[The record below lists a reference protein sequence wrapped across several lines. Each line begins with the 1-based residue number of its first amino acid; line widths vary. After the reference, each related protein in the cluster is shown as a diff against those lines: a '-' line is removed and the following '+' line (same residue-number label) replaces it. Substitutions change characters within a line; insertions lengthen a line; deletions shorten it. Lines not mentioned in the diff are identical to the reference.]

1 MPRNG
6 SGVYSLPTG
15 TDDFVPNTTIES
27 SKMDAL
33 TADLEADANA
43 ARPVVAGGTGAA
55 TAVGGADNLS
65 TADSIA
71 SQTTTNLAT
80 VTGVVVTVTGTDTI
94 TAFGTVQA
102 GGVRTLIFAAALTLT
117 HNASSLILPT
127 GANITTAA
135 GDIAV
140 MLSLGSGN
148 WRCIGYTRADGTAL
162 AAGGGSGYADGTGL
176 NDDSGNEQLTLNKT
190 ASAVNEFAM
199 TNAATGGVPKLSV
212 EGDDTNIGM
221 ELEPKGT
228 GVIEINAPKLTMGSD
243 ATGDIFYRNASGNVE
258 RLAVGSDDE
267 VLTLASGVP
276 TWAGGSA
283 DTPGAVGSYAMLREA
298 GTGISTERT
307 IGDTLAGS
315 SLRYTVVS
323 IDNATANQAAN
334 GTPSGTWQ
342 LMGAYSSNISYRDD
356 PQGIWQRTA

>member
-43 ARPVVAGGTGAA
+43 ARPIVAGGTGAA

-71 SQTTTNLAT
+71 SGTTTNLAT

-102 GGVRTLIFAAALTLT
+102 GGIRTLIFADALTLT

-148 WRCIGYTRADGTAL
+148 WRCIGYTKADGTAL
-162 AAGGGSGYADGTGL
+162 SAVSVVGQQTIFVPAGAMTPTDTNGAAAATEELATNDVMLNHLDFDDSTRENACFQIQMPKSWDEGTLICQFVWKCGATSGDVIWGIQAVSFADDDALDTAFGTAVEVTDTAGGAADDCMISDESSAMTVAGSPGAEEFVVFKVYRDAADGSDTL
-176 NDDSGNEQLTLNKT
+176 SGDAELL
-190 ASAVNEFAM
+190 
-199 TNAATGGVPKLSV
+199 GVKIHYTT
-212 EGDDTNIGM
+212 D
-221 ELEPKGT
+221 
-228 GVIEINAPKLTMGSD
+228 
-243 ATGDIFYRNASGNVE
+243 
-258 RLAVGSDDE
+258 
-267 VLTLASGVP
+267 
-276 TWAGGSA
+276 
-283 DTPGAVGSYAMLREA
+283 A
-298 GTGISTERT
+298 GT
-307 IGDTLAGS
+307 DA
-315 SLRYTVVS
+315 
-323 IDNATANQAAN
+323 
-334 GTPSGTWQ
+334 
-342 LMGAYSSNISYRDD
+342 
-356 PQGIWQRTA
+356 

>member
-71 SQTTTNLAT
+71 SGTTTNLAT

-102 GGVRTLIFAAALTLT
+102 GGIRTLIFADALTLT

-148 WRCIGYTRADGTAL
+148 WRCIGYTKADGTAL
-162 AAGGGSGYADGTGL
+162 SVVSVVGQQTIFVPAGAMTPTDTNGAAAATEELATNDVMLNHLDFDDSTRENACFQIQMPKSWDEGTLICQFVWKCGATSGDVIWGIQAVAFADDDALDTAFGTAVEVTDTAGGAADDCMISDETGALTVAGSPGAEEFVVFKVYRDAADGSDTLSGDAELLGL
-176 NDDSGNEQLTLNKT
+176 KIHYT
-190 ASAVNEFAM
+190 
-199 TNAATGGVPKLSV
+199 TNA
-212 EGDDTNIGM
+212 
-221 ELEPKGT
+221 GT
-228 GVIEINAPKLTMGSD
+228 D
-243 ATGDIFYRNASGNVE
+243 A
-258 RLAVGSDDE
+258 
-267 VLTLASGVP
+267 
-276 TWAGGSA
+276 
-283 DTPGAVGSYAMLREA
+283 
-298 GTGISTERT
+298 
-307 IGDTLAGS
+307 
-315 SLRYTVVS
+315 
-323 IDNATANQAAN
+323 
-334 GTPSGTWQ
+334 
-342 LMGAYSSNISYRDD
+342 
-356 PQGIWQRTA
+356 